1 MFALI
6 YFKSKKS
13 YNCAILKE
21 RGTILRFI
29 LACLMSLS
37 FLCASDYI
45 ETTAH
50 SSDDF
55 EAEFQ
60 STNNENLFDPLS
72 GYNEVMT
79 NINDKFYEYL
89 LKPTAQ
95 GYAYVMPQMA
105 RNGVSNFFDNLFFP
119 IRLVNNLLQL
129 KFHNSLQETERFVL
143 NSTMGIL
150 GFRDVAGEELNIK
163 THDED
168 FGQTLGYYGMG
179 SGFHVVLPFFGP
191 SNVRDI
197 VGISVDMWLNPITYL
212 EARGDA
218 NLLDNTGQA
227 IAATAFYTV
236 NKTSL
241 HVKEYDNFKKDAI
254 ELYPFLR
261 NFYESRRD
269 KLISE

>member
-1 MFALI
+1 
-6 YFKSKKS
+6 
-13 YNCAILKE
+13 
-21 RGTILRFI
+21 
-29 LACLMSLS
+29 
-37 FLCASDYI
+37 
-45 ETTAH
+45 
-50 SSDDF
+50 
-55 EAEFQ
+55 
-60 STNNENLFDPLS
+60 
-72 GYNEVMT
+72 
-79 NINDKFYEYL
+79 
-89 LKPTAQ
+89 
-95 GYAYVMPQMA
+95 
-105 RNGVSNFFDNLFFP
+105 
-119 IRLVNNLLQL
+119 
-129 KFHNSLQETERFVL
+129 
-143 NSTMGIL
+143 
-150 GFRDVAGEELNIK
+150 
-163 THDED
+163 
-168 FGQTLGYYGMG
+168 MG